1 MILSS
6 LRFPDDGFEVIQC
19 TLDWARPLRREPF
32 ETAWQVVTR
41 RHPVL
46 RTVFC
51 WGERDALVQVVD
63 PDASMDI
70 RWRDLPPPPASGPD
84 EPFES
89 FLLAD
94 RRERFDLAR
103 RPLVRLTVVRRV
115 APADERGTDPPA
127 HRAVFTF
134 HHALLDGHSLR
145 LLIQEV
151 SSAYA
156 ASLDG
161 RAEPQPPDPS
171 FHEFVRWWHATD
183 PAASAAPFW
192 TGYLADAI
200 PPQPMPGHLGQPMA
214 GTAEPMT
221 AETALSRADSERI
234 RQALGSAG
242 LRSSTMITA
251 AWALLRGRYGGV
263 ADVVLAVTRSCRPN
277 SIPGSEAIV
286 GPLINT
292 VPVRVR
298 FGDDWS
304 VRDLLRNV
312 NDSIRQIRQHQRTPM
327 ASALAWAGHSA
338 GTALV
343 DCLLMFDRRRLQV
356 SLPDGACAPSS
367 ARMDRLPSF
376 PLTLCAFDEPE
387 IRLSLIW
394 DRRRFAEGSVQRMLG
409 QLCATLVELPG
420 QLATSLADLD
430 LGRAMEGSPQAAITR
445 KDRGPYRVDSPPP
458 AITRKDRS
466 AYRVDTRPP
475 AAGQPAAGQPAAGQ
489 PAAGQPAALAPHLVR
504 LADDWAL
511 WRTTCLRAAGFPVH
525 LLAALGDPDL
535 ARAAD
540 AALATGTGP
549 ATDTAPAVADQ
560 PAPSQAYA
568 TEFTAAVRRLSA
580 ALHQAAS
587 LPALR
592 EAVAWQNRHALTTGI
607 DVLARRGP
615 EPAKRNAQ
623 RRQHESLVASYL
635 QRYCAKNDTIGFFGP
650 VSWSQIDEGPGIRI
664 SHAAPGHSLS
674 ARATYLEG
682 WTVRA
687 ILNDHAAALRPWL
700 VPRRMP
706 FVGVDGTQLRLPLAP
721 PVPLTAAEA
730 AVLRAIDGIRDAR
743 EVAAAVVAD
752 PSAGLGDVAEVF
764 ALMERLADSRRLAW
778 RVDVAPQDSR
788 PERTVRA
795 LLSRVTDEAV
805 RVPAERALDELTAAA
820 TGLADAAGD
829 AEQVNAAMANL
840 ESTFTRLAGVPP
852 TRRPGELY
860 AGRTLAYEE
869 CLRGDTVR
877 LGTDSLDGV
886 RSALALVL
894 DAARWFTAACAAL
907 YTQHFEEAYRQ
918 RAAALGTDVVPFA
931 DFWLFVNNAVFD
943 KPSQLLRPAVAA
955 LRERWLAVLDLPPNA
970 RQIQLRSADLRERM
984 RSEFPARPL
993 PWPTAVH
1000 HSPDLMILGADAAT
1014 GGHFSWVLGEIHPSV
1029 VTVRYR
1035 TWLEFHEAANAL
1047 RSAMRH
1053 DLPGRPV
1060 WLGETAEN
1068 GGPSARLSNVLSSA
1082 DDLRLVYAH
1091 DSCGYGPAA
1100 AVTVSDCDL
1109 VATPDGLRVRRR
1121 DGTFERDLLAVVGDT
1136 VSTAVLSHSFDLTP
1150 PGAHTPR
1157 VTIDDLVVSRERW
1170 TLAATDLAFAETTDE
1185 SARYLQARAWAA
1197 GHGLPR
1203 HVFLRFTGEGK
1214 PIYADLTSLASVDL
1228 ISRSLRRSR
1237 RHANADAQVI
1247 ITEMLPAPDQLWLT
1261 DAQGNRYTA
1270 EMRMVAVDQ
1279 TASGRTVAGPYQE
1292 G

>member
-1 MILSS
+1 LPAQRGMILSS

-19 TLDWARPLRREPF
+19 TLDWTRPLRPAPF
-32 ETAWQVVTR
+32 ETAWHVVAR

-46 RTVFC
+46 RTAFR
-51 WGERDALVQVVD
+51 WDDRDALVQVVD
-63 PDASMDI
+63 PDASIDV

-103 RPLVRLTVVRRV
+103 GPLVRLTAVRRV
-115 APADERGTDPPA
+115 APAGERAADPAA
-127 HRAVFTF
+127 HRTVLTF

-145 LLIQEV
+145 LLIHEV
-151 SSAYA
+151 SRAYA

-161 RAEPQPPDPS
+161 RTEPEPAAPS
-171 FHEFVRWWHATD
+171 FDEFVRWWHATD
-183 PAASAAPFW
+183 SAASAAPFW
-192 TGYLADAI
+192 TDYLADTMR
-200 PPQPMPGHLGQPMA
+200 PQPLPGHLGQPVA

-234 RQALGSAG
+234 RLALGSAG
-242 LRSSTMITA
+242 LRSSTMVTA

-263 ADVVLAVTRSCRPN
+263 TDVVLAVTRSCRRD
-277 SIPGSEAIV
+277 SIPGSEAII

-292 VPVRVR
+292 LPLRVR
-298 FGDDWS
+298 FADEWS
-304 VRDLLRNV
+304 VRDLLTGV
-312 NDSIRQIRQHQRTPM
+312 SDSIRQIGQHQRTPM

-338 GTALV
+338 DTALV

-394 DRRRFAEGSVQRMLG
+394 DRRRFAAGSVQRMLD
-409 QLCATLVELPG
+409 QLCATLIELPG
-420 QLATSLADLD
+420 KLGTSLGALD
-430 LGRAMEGSPQAAITR
+430 LGRTAAR
-445 KDRGPYRVDSPPP
+445 AAPEPS

-466 AYRVDTRPP
+466 PYRIDTPPAITRKERSTYRVDTPPP
-475 AAGQPAAGQPAAGQ
+475 APGR
-489 PAAGQPAALAPHLVR
+489 PAALAPHLVH
-504 LADDWAL
+504 LTGDWAL
-511 WRTTCLRAAGFPVH
+511 WRTTCLRAAGFPAG
-525 LLAALGDPDL
+525 LLAALGDLDL

-540 AALATGTGP
+540 A
-549 ATDTAPAVADQ
+549 VVDQ
-560 PAPSQAYA
+560 SAPSQAYA
-568 TEFTAAVRRLSA
+568 AEFGAAVRRLSA
-580 ALHQAAS
+580 ALYQAATR
-587 LPALR
+587 PALR
-592 EAVAWQNRHALTTGI
+592 EAVTWQNRRALTTGI
-607 DVLARRGP
+607 DVLARRGL

-623 RRQHESLVASYL
+623 RRQHEALVASYL

-650 VSWSQIDEGPGIRI
+650 VSWSQIDDGPGIRI

-682 WTVRA
+682 WAVRA
-687 ILNDHAAALRPWL
+687 IMTGHAIALRPWL

-706 FVGVDGTQLRLPLAP
+706 FVGVDGGLLRLPLAP
-721 PVPLTAAEA
+721 AVPLTPAEA
-730 AVLRAIDGIRDAR
+730 AVLRAVDGIRDAR
-743 EVAAAVVAD
+743 EVAALVLAD
-752 PSAGLGDVAEVF
+752 PSAGLGDVTEVF
-764 ALMERLADSRRLAW
+764 ALMGRLADSRRLAW
-778 RVDVAPQDSR
+778 RLDVAPQDSR
-788 PERTVRA
+788 PERSVRA

-805 RVPAERALDELTAAA
+805 RGPAEKALDELAAA
-820 TGLADAAGD
+820 ASRLAGAAGD
-829 AEQVNAAMANL
+829 ADQVNAAMAGL

-852 TRRPGELY
+852 TRRSGELY

-877 LGTDSLDGV
+877 LGADTLDGI

-894 DAARWFTAACAAL
+894 DTARWFTAACAEL
-907 YTQHFEEAYRQ
+907 YARHFDEAYRQ
-918 RAAALGTDVVPFA
+918 RAAALGTGIVPFG
-931 DFWLFVNNAVFD
+931 DFWLFVNNAVFV
-943 KPSQLLRPAVAA
+943 KPSPFLRPAVTA
-955 LRERWLAVLDLPPNA
+955 LRERWSAVLDLPPDA
-970 RQIQLRSADLRERM
+970 RQIRLRSADLRERV
-984 RSEFPARPL
+984 RSQFPARPL

-1000 HSPDLMILGADAAT
+1000 HSPDLMISGADAAT
-1014 GGHFSWVLGEIHPSV
+1014 GGPLTWVLGEIHPSI

-1035 TWLEFHEAANAL
+1035 TWLEFHEAANTL

-1053 DLPGRPV
+1053 DLPGPPV

-1068 GGPSARLSNVLSSA
+1068 GGPSARLSNALSSA

-1091 DSCGYGPAA
+1091 DSCGYDPAN
-1100 AVTVSDCDL
+1100 AVTVGDCDL
-1109 VATPDGLRVRRR
+1109 VATPAGLRVRRR
-1121 DGTFERDLLAVVGDT
+1121 DGTLERDLLSVVGDT

-1150 PGAHTPR
+1150 AGAHTPR

-1170 TLAATDLAFAETTDE
+1170 TVAATDLEFAGTTDE
-1185 SARYLQARAWAA
+1185 SIRYLQARAWAA

-1203 HVFLRFTGEGK
+1203 HVFLRFTGEAK
-1214 PIYADLTSLASVDL
+1214 PIYADLTSLASIDL

-1237 RHANADAQVI
+1237 RYAADAQVI

-1261 DAQGNRYTA
+1261 DAQGHRYTA
-1270 EMRMVAVDQ
+1270 EMRMVAADQ
-1279 TASGRTVAGPYQE
+1279 TASGRAVAGPYQE